1 MKTIFILATAMF
13 SFVSQDAKLKGTY
26 QVIYDKGQQG
36 YQITFND
43 STYVKKMPD
52 AITSKGMIKYEK
64 YKATIRKNSDDD
76 PIEID
81 HREINKDTI
90 KFTTKSKRDLS
101 MTINRGRMIKI
112 K

>member
-1 MKTIFILATAMF
+1 MKTICITAIAMF
-13 SFVSQDAKLKGTY
+13 AFLSQETRLKGTY
-26 QVIYDKGQQG
+26 TVIYDKGQQG
-36 YQITFND
+36 YQITFAD

-52 AITSKGMIKYEK
+52 AITYKGLLKYEK
-64 YKATIRKNSDDD
+64 YKVTIRKNVDDD

-101 MTINRGRMIKI
+101 MIINRGRMIKI